1 MLLPCFTD
9 PYQVP
14 AAAETEFAAAVKKY
28 TKDVE
33 AHIRNLGKAGKLVA
47 RAPRTQEEWAPV
59 YAQLLKEL
67 VETQQQRLDI
77 MRWQAGLPALNSRVA
92 RQRAA
97 PTWAVELEEDEE
109 EEEEEEEEKA
119 DGSDDSEE

>member
-1 MLLPCFTD
+1 MLVPCFTD
-9 PYQVP
+9 LYQVP
-14 AAAETEFAAAVKKY
+14 AAIETEFAAAVKKY

-33 AHIRNLGKAGKLVA
+33 AHIRNLAKAGKLVA

-77 MRWQAGLPALNSRVA
+77 VRWQAGLPALNSRVA

-97 PTWAVELEEDEE
+97 PTWAEELEE
-109 EEEEEEEEKA
+109 EEEEEEDA
-119 DGSDDSEE
+119 DGAGDGAGDGEE